1 MSAYVRHHRLILPIA
16 PTVGGALGLAF
27 AAAVAVVPAALLSR
41 VIDASHIPA
50 VVAAA
55 APPLGATA
63 RMLLVLVGGGGL
75 AAVIGLGLY
84 LLIGGRTVAIGGA
97 PGHDEGVPV
106 LRRADAHPDAPPRPP
121 VLAHRDLGAPL
132 LAMPVEL
139 PLPADLDQP
148 LAAFDPGAIPDVPR
162 EPVPMVAPLVHIA
175 RPQLIDPGDRFET
188 FDPAPLA
195 AAIEPTAT
203 IHALLDRLER
213 GVTRRKPLP
222 AAAPAAATD
231 DLQAALATLR
241 GLASDAA

>member
-1 MSAYVRHHRLILPIA
+1 MSAYFRRHRLILPLA
-16 PTVGGALGLAF
+16 PTIGGALGLAF
-27 AAAVAVVPAALLSR
+27 AAAVAVMPGAVLNQA
-41 VIDASHIPA
+41 VDASHIAA

-63 RMLLVLVGGGGL
+63 RMLLVLVGGGTL
-75 AAVIGLGLY
+75 AAIAGLGLY
-84 LLIGGRTVAIGGA
+84 LLIGGRTIAIGA
-97 PGHDEGVPV
+97 ARVVAEGVPV

-132 LAMPVEL
+132 LDMPVEL

-162 EPVPMVAPLVHIA
+162 EPVRAVAPLARIA

-213 GVTRRKPLP
+213 GVTRHRNPPSP
-222 AAAPAAATD
+222 ARAPAD
-231 DLQAALATLR
+231 DLQAALTTLR

>member
-1 MSAYVRHHRLILPIA
+1 MSAYFHRRRLILPIA
-16 PTVGGALGLAF
+16 PTIGGALGLAF
-27 AAAVAVVPAALLSR
+27 AATVAAVPAALLSR

-75 AAVIGLGLY
+75 AATVGLGLY
-84 LLIGGRTVAIGGA
+84 LLIGSRTIMIGDVRE
-97 PGHDEGVPV
+97 HDEGVPV

-132 LAMPVEL
+132 LDVPIEL
-139 PLPADLDQP
+139 LLPADLDQP

-162 EPVPMVAPLVHIA
+162 QPVPAVASLAQIA

-188 FDPAPLA
+188 FDPTPLA
-195 AAIEPTAT
+195 AAIEPAAT

-213 GVTRRKPLP
+213 GVTRHRNPPSP
-222 AAAPAAATD
+222 ARAPAD
-231 DLQAALATLR
+231 DLQTALATLR
-241 GLASDAA
+241 SLASDAA